1 MIVVHNS
8 DPSAI
13 EVGHFIAKMDGFNRM
28 VIDKGKENSPEENE
42 SLDNINLK
50 LEIFT
55 IVKEDTNKTHG
66 GLMISK
72 ACKMTTVESFWLDK
86 YGRFYWDTLG
96 HKLVEDAKASGQIG
110 IFAHV
115 GEYSKVM
122 IRGMVR
128 FNFKHIGST
137 SPKAGKWQRHF
148 YYLDLLDE

>member
-1 MIVVHNS
+1 MKLVHNRN
-8 DPSAI
+8 PSAI
-13 EVGHFIAKMDGFNRM
+13 EIGYFISKMDGFNQ
-28 VIDKGKENSPEENE
+28 KGVDEGE
-42 SLDNINLK
+42 SADSVNLK
-50 LEIFT
+50 LELIT
-55 IVKEDTNKTHG
+55 LHKEDTNKIHG

-72 ACKMTTVESFWLDK
+72 ACKMTTVESLWLDK

-96 HKLVEDAKASGQIG
+96 KELVEDAKASGQIG

-137 SPKAGKWQRHF
+137 SPKGGKWQRHF